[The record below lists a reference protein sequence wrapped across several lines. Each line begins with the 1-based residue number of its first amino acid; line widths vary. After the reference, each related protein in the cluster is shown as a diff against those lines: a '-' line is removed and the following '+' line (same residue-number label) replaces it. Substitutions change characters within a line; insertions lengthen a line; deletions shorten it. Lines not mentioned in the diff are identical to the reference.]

1 MAKQITI
8 MIIAIIIFIRY
19 YIGSRLSYCRRSK
32 QDNVLIEA
40 AKQNFEAVSS
50 QVSEWQFDWSDHV

>member
-19 YIGSRLSYCRRSK
+19 YIGSRLSYYRRSK

-40 AKQNFEAVSS
+40 AKQNFRAISS
-50 QVSEWQFDWSDHV
+50 LTAGN